1 MSKHLSII
9 FVMLFAASCEHN
21 DIANQAPSCGF
32 PTDRIVRV
40 HERSTDIGTF
50 QAADADGDLISYSI
64 SNLYMSIT
72 EDGLVTFNIIPD
84 FEIENVYSATIVAS
98 NDGGSDE
105 INLTVYINDSDC
117 EFDTAAAFNLCLF
130 H

>member
-1 MSKHLSII
+1 MQKHLLAMFAMIFII
-9 FVMLFAASCEHN
+9 SCGDNE
-21 DIANQAPSCGF
+21 ISNQAPSFGF
-32 PTDRIVRV
+32 QKERIVRV
-40 HERSTDIGTF
+40 NEGSTDIGNF
-50 QAADADGDLISYSI
+50 QATDADGDEIIYSI
-64 SNLYMSIT
+64 SNLDMSIA

-84 FEIENVYSATIVAS
+84 FETESLYSATIVAS

-117 EFDTAAAFNLCLF
+117 EFDTAAAFNLCFF

>member
-1 MSKHLSII
+1 MNKYLSVI
-9 FVMLFAASCEHN
+9 FMMLFAASCGDNET
-21 DIANQAPSCGF
+21 ANQAPSFGF
-32 PTDRIVRV
+32 QKDRIVRV
-40 HERSTDIGTF
+40 NEGSTDIGTF
-50 QAADADGDLISYSI
+50 QATDADGDEISYSI
-64 SNLYMSIT
+64 SNSDMSIA

-105 INLTVYINDSDC
+105 ITLTVYINDSDC
-117 EFDTAAAFNLCLF
+117 EFDTAAAFNFCLF

>member
-1 MSKHLSII
+1 MNKYLSVI
-9 FVMLFAASCEHN
+9 FMMLFAASCGDNEV
-21 DIANQAPSCGF
+21 ANQAPSFGF
-32 PTDRIVRV
+32 QKDRILRV
-40 HERSTDIGTF
+40 NEGSADIGTF
-50 QAADADGDLISYSI
+50 QAMDADGDEISYSI
-64 SNLYMSIT
+64 SNSDMSIT

-105 INLTVYINDSDC
+105 ITLTVYINDSDC
-117 EFDTAAAFNLCLF
+117 EFDTAAAFNFCLF

>member
-1 MSKHLSII
+1 MHKHLLTMFAMIFII
-9 FVMLFAASCEHN
+9 SCGDNE
-21 DIANQAPSCGF
+21 ISNQAPSFGF
-32 PTDRIVRV
+32 QKERIVRV
-40 HERSTDIGTF
+40 NEGSTDIGTF
-50 QAADADGDLISYSI
+50 QAADVDGDEISYSI
-64 SNLYMSIT
+64 SNSDMSIT
-72 EDGLVTFNIIPD
+72 EDGLVTINIIPD
-84 FEIENVYSATIVAS
+84 FEIENVYSATITAS

>member
-1 MSKHLSII
+1 MHKHLLTM
-9 FVMLFAASCEHN
+9 FVMIFIISCGDNE
-21 DIANQAPSCGF
+21 IANQAPSFGF
-32 PTDRIVRV
+32 QKDRIVRV
-40 HERSTDIGTF
+40 NEGSTDIGTF
-50 QAADADGDLISYSI
+50 QSPDADGDETSYSI
-64 SNLYMSIT
+64 SNSDMSIA

-105 INLTVYINDSDC
+105 ITLTVDIKDSDC
-117 EFDTAAAFNLCLF
+117 EFDTAAAFNFCLF

>member
-1 MSKHLSII
+1 MHKHLLTM
-9 FVMLFAASCEHN
+9 FVMIFIISCGDNE
-21 DIANQAPSCGF
+21 ISNQAPSFGF
-32 PTDRIVRV
+32 QKERIVRV
-40 HERSTDIGTF
+40 NEGSTDIGTF
-50 QAADADGDLISYSI
+50 QAADADGDEISYSI
-64 SNLYMSIT
+64 SNSDMSII

-105 INLTVYINDSDC
+105 ITLTVYINDSDC
-117 EFDTAAAFNLCLF
+117 EFDTAAAFNFCLF

>member
-1 MSKHLSII
+1 MFAMIFII
-9 FVMLFAASCEHN
+9 SCGDNE
-21 DIANQAPSCGF
+21 ISNQAPSFGF
-32 PTDRIVRV
+32 QKERIVRV
-40 HERSTDIGTF
+40 NEGSTDIGTF
-50 QAADADGDLISYSI
+50 QAADVDGDEISYSI
-64 SNLYMSIT
+64 SNSDMSIT

-84 FEIENVYSATIVAS
+84 FEIENVYSATITAS

-117 EFDTAAAFNLCLF
+117 EFDTAAAFNFCLF

>member
-1 MSKHLSII
+1 MFAMIFII
-9 FVMLFAASCEHN
+9 
-21 DIANQAPSCGF
+21 SCGDNEISNQVPSF
-32 PTDRIVRV
+32 GFQKERIVRV
-40 HERSTDIGTF
+40 NEGSTDIGTF
-50 QAADADGDLISYSI
+50 QAADADGDEISYSI
-64 SNLYMSIT
+64 SNSDMSIT

-84 FEIENVYSATIVAS
+84 FEVENVYSATITAS

-117 EFDTAAAFNLCLF
+117 EFDTAAAFNFCLF

>member
-1 MSKHLSII
+1 MFAMIFII
-9 FVMLFAASCEHN
+9 SCGDN
-21 DIANQAPSCGF
+21 AISNQAPSFGF
-32 PTDRIVRV
+32 QKERIVRV
-40 HERSTDIGTF
+40 NEGSTDIGTF
-50 QAADADGDLISYSI
+50 QAADVDGDEISYSI
-64 SNLYMSIT
+64 SNSDMSIT

-84 FEIENVYSATIVAS
+84 FEIENVYSATITAS

>member
-1 MSKHLSII
+1 MHKHLLTMFAMIFII
-9 FVMLFAASCEHN
+9 SCGDNE
-21 DIANQAPSCGF
+21 ISNQAPSFGF
-32 PTDRIVRV
+32 QKERIIRV
-40 HERSTDIGTF
+40 NEGSTDIGTF
-50 QAADADGDLISYSI
+50 QAADVDGDEISYTI
-64 SNLYMSIT
+64 SNLDMNIT
-72 EDGLVTFNIIPD
+72 QDGLVAFNIIPD
-84 FEIENVYSATIVAS
+84 FEVENVYTATITAS

>member
-1 MSKHLSII
+1 MHKHLLTMFAMIFII
-9 FVMLFAASCEHN
+9 SCGDNE
-21 DIANQAPSCGF
+21 ISNQAPSFGSQKE
-32 PTDRIVRV
+32 RIVRV
-40 HERSTDIGTF
+40 NEGSTDIGTF
-50 QAADADGDLISYSI
+50 QASDVDGDEISYSI
-64 SNLYMSIT
+64 SNSDMSIT

-84 FEIENVYSATIVAS
+84 FEIENVYSATITAS

>member
-1 MSKHLSII
+1 MHKHLLTMFAMIFII
-9 FVMLFAASCEHN
+9 SCGDNE
-21 DIANQAPSCGF
+21 ISNQAPSFGF
-32 PTDRIVRV
+32 QKERIVRV
-40 HERSTDIGTF
+40 NEGSTDIGTF
-50 QAADADGDLISYSI
+50 QAADVDGDELSYSI
-64 SNLYMSIT
+64 SNSDMSIT

-84 FEIENVYSATIVAS
+84 FEIENVYSATITAS

-105 INLTVYINDSDC
+105 INLTVYIYDSDC

>member
-1 MSKHLSII
+1 MHKHLLTMFAMIFII
-9 FVMLFAASCEHN
+9 SCGDNE
-21 DIANQAPSCGF
+21 ISNQAPSFGF
-32 PTDRIVRV
+32 QKERIVRV
-40 HERSTDIGTF
+40 NEGSTDIGTF
-50 QAADADGDLISYSI
+50 QAADVDGDEISYSI
-64 SNLYMSIT
+64 SNSDMSIT

-84 FEIENVYSATIVAS
+84 FEIENVYSATITAS

-105 INLTVYINDSDC
+105 INLTVYINDSNC

>member
-9 FVMLFAASCEHN
+9 FVMLFAASCGDNE
-21 DIANQAPSCGF
+21 IANQAPSFGF
-32 PTDRIVRV
+32 QKDRIVRV
-40 HERSTDIGTF
+40 NEGSTDIGTF

-64 SNLYMSIT
+64 SNLDMSIT
-72 EDGLVTFNIIPD
+72 EEGLVTFNIIPD

>member
-1 MSKHLSII
+1 MHKHLLTMFAMIFII
-9 FVMLFAASCEHN
+9 SCGDNE
-21 DIANQAPSCGF
+21 ISNQAPSFGF
-32 PTDRIVRV
+32 QKERIVRV
-40 HERSTDIGTF
+40 NEGFTDIGTF
-50 QAADADGDLISYSI
+50 QAADADGDEISYSI
-64 SNLYMSIT
+64 SNSDMSIT

-84 FEIENVYSATIVAS
+84 FEIENVYSATITAS

-117 EFDTAAAFNLCLF
+117 EFDTAAAFNFCLF

>member
-1 MSKHLSII
+1 MHKHLLTM
-9 FVMLFAASCEHN
+9 FVMIFIISCGDNE
-21 DIANQAPSCGF
+21 ISNQAPSFGF
-32 PTDRIVRV
+32 QKERIVRV
-40 HERSTDIGTF
+40 NEGSTDIGTF
-50 QAADADGDLISYSI
+50 QAADADGDEISYSI
-64 SNLYMSIT
+64 SNSDMSIA

-105 INLTVYINDSDC
+105 ITLTVYINDSDC
-117 EFDTAAAFNLCLF
+117 EFDTAAAFNFCLF

>member
-1 MSKHLSII
+1 MNKYLSVI
-9 FVMLFAASCEHN
+9 FMMLFAASCGDN
-21 DIANQAPSCGF
+21 KIANQAPSFGF
-32 PTDRIVRV
+32 QKDRVVRV
-40 HERSTDIGTF
+40 NEGSTDIGTF
-50 QAADADGDLISYSI
+50 QATDADGDEISYSI
-64 SNLYMSIT
+64 SNSDMSIA

-105 INLTVYINDSDC
+105 ITLTVYINDSDC
-117 EFDTAAAFNLCLF
+117 EFDTAAAFNFCLF

>member
-1 MSKHLSII
+1 MHKHLLTMFAMIFII
-9 FVMLFAASCEHN
+9 SCGDNE
-21 DIANQAPSCGF
+21 ISNQAPSFGF
-32 PTDRIVRV
+32 QKERIVRV
-40 HERSTDIGTF
+40 NEGSTDIGTF
-50 QAADADGDLISYSI
+50 QAADVDGDEISYSI
-64 SNLYMSIT
+64 SNSDMSIT

-84 FEIENVYSATIVAS
+84 FEIENVYSATITAS

-117 EFDTAAAFNLCLF
+117 EFDTAAAFNFCLF

>member
-1 MSKHLSII
+1 MHKHLLTM
-9 FVMLFAASCEHN
+9 FVMIFIISCGDNE
-21 DIANQAPSCGF
+21 ISNQAPPFGC
-32 PTDRIVRV
+32 PKERIVRV
-40 HERSTDIGTF
+40 NEDSTAIATF
-50 QAADADGDLISYSI
+50 QAADADGDEISYSI
-64 SNLYMSIT
+64 SNSDMSIT

-84 FEIENVYSATIVAS
+84 FEIENVYSATITAS

>member
-1 MSKHLSII
+1 MHKHLLAMFTMIFII
-9 FVMLFAASCEHN
+9 SCGDNE
-21 DIANQAPSCGF
+21 ISNQAPSFGF
-32 PTDRIVRV
+32 QKERIVRV
-40 HERSTDIGTF
+40 NEGSTDIGTF
-50 QAADADGDLISYSI
+50 QAADADGDEISYSI
-64 SNLYMSIT
+64 SNSDMSIT

-84 FEIENVYSATIVAS
+84 FEIENVYSATITAS

>member
-1 MSKHLSII
+1 MHKHLLTMFAMIFII
-9 FVMLFAASCEHN
+9 SCGDNE
-21 DIANQAPSCGF
+21 ISNQAPSFGF
-32 PTDRIVRV
+32 QKERIVRV
-40 HERSTDIGTF
+40 NEGSTDIGTF
-50 QAADADGDLISYSI
+50 QAADPDGDEIGDTI
-64 SNLYMSIT
+64 SNLDMNIT
-72 EDGLVTFNIIPD
+72 QDGLVAFNIIPD
-84 FEIENVYSATIVAS
+84 FEVEYVYTATITAS

>member
-1 MSKHLSII
+1 MHKHLLTM
-9 FVMLFAASCEHN
+9 FVMIFIISCGDNE
-21 DIANQAPSCGF
+21 ISNQAPSFGF
-32 PTDRIVRV
+32 QKERIVRV
-40 HERSTDIGTF
+40 NEGSTDIGTF
-50 QAADADGDLISYSI
+50 QAADADDDEISYSI
-64 SNLYMSIT
+64 SNSDMSIT

-105 INLTVYINDSDC
+105 ITLTVYINDSDC
-117 EFDTAAAFNLCLF
+117 EFDTAAAFNFCLF

>member
-1 MSKHLSII
+1 MNKYLSVI
-9 FVMLFAASCEHN
+9 FMMLFAASCGDNE
-21 DIANQAPSCGF
+21 IANQAPSFGF
-32 PTDRIVRV
+32 QKDRIVRV
-40 HERSTDIGTF
+40 NEGSTDIGTF
-50 QAADADGDLISYSI
+50 QAADADGDEISYSI
-64 SNLYMSIT
+64 SNSDMSIT

-105 INLTVYINDSDC
+105 ITLTVYINDSDC
-117 EFDTAAAFNLCLF
+117 EFDTAAAFNFCLF

>member
-1 MSKHLSII
+1 MNKYLSVI
-9 FVMLFAASCEHN
+9 FMMLFAASCGDNE
-21 DIANQAPSCGF
+21 IANQAPSFGF
-32 PTDRIVRV
+32 QKDRIVRV
-40 HERSTDIGTF
+40 NEGSTDIGTF
-50 QAADADGDLISYSI
+50 QATDADGDEISYSI
-64 SNLYMSIT
+64 SNSDMSIT

-105 INLTVYINDSDC
+105 ITLTVYINDSDC
-117 EFDTAAAFNLCLF
+117 EFDTAAAFNFCLF

>member
-1 MSKHLSII
+1 MHKHLLTMFAMIFII
-9 FVMLFAASCEHN
+9 SCGDNE
-21 DIANQAPSCGF
+21 ISNQAPSFGF
-32 PTDRIVRV
+32 QKERIVRV
-40 HERSTDIGTF
+40 NEGSTDIGTF
-50 QAADADGDLISYSI
+50 QAADVDGDEISYTI
-64 SNLYMSIT
+64 SNLDMNIT
-72 EDGLVTFNIIPD
+72 QDGLVAFNIIPD
-84 FEIENVYSATIVAS
+84 FEVENVYTATITAS

>member
-1 MSKHLSII
+1 MNKYLSVI
-9 FVMLFAASCEHN
+9 FMMLFAASCGDNE
-21 DIANQAPSCGF
+21 IANQAPSFGF
-32 PTDRIVRV
+32 QKDRIVRV
-40 HERSTDIGTF
+40 NEGSTDIGTF
-50 QAADADGDLISYSI
+50 QAADADGDEISYSI
-64 SNLYMSIT
+64 SNSDMSIA

-105 INLTVYINDSDC
+105 ITLTVYINDSDC
-117 EFDTAAAFNLCLF
+117 EFDTAAAFNFCLF